1 MTTIYDPAVLSGK
14 RILITGG
21 GTGLG
26 RGVAAHLVAH
36 GAEVHLWG
44 RRMNVLEEAAAEIG
58 PGAHVQAVDVRDAD
72 AVDAAVGEI
81 WSAHGPL
88 TGLINNAAA
97 NFIAPT
103 KNLSAR
109 AFNAIASTVMNG
121 SFNTTHAVGKRWIEG
136 ELPGSVVSTLTS
148 WVWTGSAFVVP
159 SAMAKAAVHAM
170 TMSLAVEWGR
180 YGIRLNAI
188 AAGPIPTDYA
198 WEMLNPTSKSSVG
211 ATQAD
216 QVPLQR
222 FGTVEELANLN
233 IFLLSDACHYLT
245 GHTIAMDGGQHL
257 AGPGHV
263 RGPDVAQRRRL
274 GGDPRAVAGRV
285 GGREGAAHDLVDR
298 HGATSS
304 HWPRGRR
311 RRAAQAHDGRAAAG
325 RGRAPARRGGT
336 GRRRRRSGPA
346 TAGGPTTNCSGAAS
360 GSRTRSWNRSTRV
373 TGSRC
378 GRPTARIGSSSRSA
392 RRSPA
397 SSS

>member
-1 MTTIYDPAVLSGK
+1 MTTIYDPNVLAGK

-26 RGVAAHLVAH
+26 RGVAGHLIKH

-44 RRMNVLEEAAAEIG
+44 RRAHVLEEAAAQAG
-58 PGAHVQAVDVRDAD
+58 PGTFFQTVDVRDAD

-81 WSAHGPL
+81 WSQHGPL

-103 KNLSAR
+103 KNISSR
-109 AFNAIASTVMNG
+109 AFTAISSTVMNG
-121 SFNTTHAVGKRWIEG
+121 SFNTTHAVGKRWIAE

-233 IFLLSDACHYLT
+233 IFLLSDACDYLT

-257 AGPGHV
+257 AGPGTFAGLTSLDDDDWAEI
-263 RGPDVAQRRRL
+263 RAQSQAASEAAKAQR
-274 GGDPRAVAGRV
+274 
-285 GGREGAAHDLVDR
+285 
-298 HGATSS
+298 
-304 HWPRGRR
+304 
-311 RRAAQAHDGRAAAG
+311 
-325 RGRAPARRGGT
+325 
-336 GRRRRRSGPA
+336 
-346 TAGGPTTNCSGAAS
+346 TT
-360 GSRTRSWNRSTRV
+360 
-373 TGSRC
+373 
-378 GRPTARIGSSSRSA
+378 
-392 RRSPA
+392 
-397 SSS
+397 

>member
-26 RGVAAHLVAH
+26 RGVAGHLVKH
-36 GAEVHLWG
+36 GAQVHLWG
-44 RRMNVLEEAAAEIG
+44 RRLTVLEEAAAEIG
-58 PGAHVQAVDVRDAD
+58 DGAFVQTVDVRDAD

-81 WSAHGPL
+81 WSDHGPL

-103 KNLSAR
+103 KNISAR
-109 AFNAIASTVMNG
+109 AFNAISSTVMNG
-121 SFNTTHAVGKRWIEG
+121 SFNTTHAVGKRWIAD
-136 ELPGSVVSTLTS
+136 ELPGSVISTLTS

-233 IFLLSDACHYLT
+233 IFLLSEACDYLT

-257 AGPGHV
+257 AGPGTFAGLTSLTDDDWAEI
-263 RGPDVAQRRRL
+263 RAESQAASEAAKAQR
-274 GGDPRAVAGRV
+274 
-285 GGREGAAHDLVDR
+285 
-298 HGATSS
+298 
-304 HWPRGRR
+304 
-311 RRAAQAHDGRAAAG
+311 
-325 RGRAPARRGGT
+325 
-336 GRRRRRSGPA
+336 
-346 TAGGPTTNCSGAAS
+346 TT
-360 GSRTRSWNRSTRV
+360 
-373 TGSRC
+373 
-378 GRPTARIGSSSRSA
+378 
-392 RRSPA
+392 
-397 SSS
+397 